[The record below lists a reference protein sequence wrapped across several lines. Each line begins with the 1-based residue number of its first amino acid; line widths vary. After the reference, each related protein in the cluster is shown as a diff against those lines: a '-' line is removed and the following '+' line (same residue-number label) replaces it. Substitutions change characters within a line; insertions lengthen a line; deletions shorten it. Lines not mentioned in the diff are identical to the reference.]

1 MGVETFAEGNS
12 SSIMNSTPASETATL
27 GWAVNIYR
35 HTKDRGWETA
45 GTERVYASPC
55 VGGVEIRQFRVRIRV
70 FNNKE
75 ATMPSAARCTKRRN
89 LLFLST
95 RSQTGSIILKFRSV
109 TACNGFFDELLDL
122 NGRNIGSNAECAKDM
137 SKKSSISS
145 NDMDDKDVQRR
156 KQDTLLYL
164 ARLLHDDDFQD
175 FVKNVEESL
184 TSTED
189 GAKMLGAFQV
199 VEETVSNV

>member
-1 MGVETFAEGNS
+1 
-12 SSIMNSTPASETATL
+12 MNSTPASDTAPL

-45 GTERVYASPC
+45 GIDRVYASPC

-75 ATMPSAARCTKRRN
+75 AMLSSAARCTKRRN

-109 TACNGFFDELLDL
+109 AACNDFFDELLNL
-122 NGRNIGSNAECAKDM
+122 NGRKIRSNVERAEDKT
-137 SKKSSISS
+137 KKGRVASS
-145 NDMDDKDVQRR
+145 DMDGKHIQRH

-184 TSTED
+184 ASTED
-189 GAKMLGAFQV
+189 GAKMLAAFQV
-199 VEETVSNV
+199 VKETESNV

>member
-1 MGVETFAEGNS
+1 
-12 SSIMNSTPASETATL
+12 MNSTPASDTVPH

-70 FNNKE
+70 FNNEE
-75 ATMPSAARCTKRRN
+75 AKLSSAARCTKRRN

-109 TACNGFFDELLDL
+109 AACNDFFDELLDL
-122 NGRNIGSNAECAKDM
+122 NGRKIDPNAKCAEDNSKKVASNAMDGKD
-137 SKKSSISS
+137 I
-145 NDMDDKDVQRR
+145 QRR

-184 TSTED
+184 TSTDD
-189 GAKMLGAFQV
+189 GTKMLAAFQV
-199 VEETVSNV
+199 VQETESNV